1 MSPDVERVRKLA
13 FPYSLSSWQTINH
26 HQHAPHLAT
35 ASVSAPHLVSATA
48 AHRVAPAPA
57 PAPQDVEAAAV
68 ARAKAPLLAGTSV
81 ALDSSSQTTAV
92 RCVGMAAACVGPWH
106 QCGALPAFCLG
117 YACVYCRLAGEGC
130 QVFKFFLQG
139 GQATHIVCMAW
150 CCGSAVVRTALRWL
164 IRRKAKSDNPKNTF
178 LFGLS

>member
-92 RCVGMAAACVGPWH
+92 RCVGMAAACVGRDTSAVL
-106 QCGALPAFCLG
+106 CR
-117 YACVYCRLAGEGC
+117 RLALGEACGVGEGL
-130 QVFKFFLQG
+130 QVFFFF
-139 GQATHIVCMAW
+139 AERDNFNKH
-150 CCGSAVVRTALRWL
+150 
-164 IRRKAKSDNPKNTF
+164 KS
-178 LFGLS
+178 